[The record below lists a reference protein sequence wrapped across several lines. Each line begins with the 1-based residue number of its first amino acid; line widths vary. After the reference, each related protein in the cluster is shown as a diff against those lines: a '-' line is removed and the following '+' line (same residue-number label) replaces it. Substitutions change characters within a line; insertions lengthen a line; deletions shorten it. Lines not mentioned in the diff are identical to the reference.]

1 MRTGGL
7 IYLVGNPTRCYAL
20 HLVDGNG
27 KSSIVPDQPT
37 SPLDVIP
44 RAWLGRVLASLGA
57 LLVIIVGFFF
67 LTVALA
73 IGAIVAFVVFVRVLW
88 LMHRVRR
95 AGERSK
101 TQGTIEV
108 EYTVSEE
115 RGQDA
120 HRLNRPGDER

>member
-1 MRTGGL
+1 M
-7 IYLVGNPTRCYAL
+7 
-20 HLVDGNG
+20 DGNG
-27 KSSIVPDQPT
+27 KSSIVPYQQT

-44 RAWLGRVLASLGA
+44 RTWLGRVLASLGA
-57 LLVIIVGFFF
+57 LVVIVLGFFF

-88 LMHRVRR
+88 LMHRIRR
-95 AGERSK
+95 AAERGK

-115 RGQDA
+115 REQGA
-120 HRLNRPGDER
+120 HRLKRPSDER